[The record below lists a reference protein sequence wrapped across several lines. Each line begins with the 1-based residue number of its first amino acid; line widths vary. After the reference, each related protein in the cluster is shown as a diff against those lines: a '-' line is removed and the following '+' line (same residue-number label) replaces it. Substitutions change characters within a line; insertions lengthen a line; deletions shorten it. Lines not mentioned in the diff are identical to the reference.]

1 MRQIVHFK
9 LISMF
14 LPLSIWLNSKNIANK
29 TISPQLQSQSQTQT
43 QSQSHSNQKIYAQSS
58 YHHHPI
64 QSPPSHNSDHSF
76 NQQNHEVKAPKAKPD
91 RIYTSAADRNYHY
104 QAQHHQQ
111 QSQPHHP
118 LEPVAYEKVHKY
130 HPQQQQ
136 YNHMPAAAMSNDGN
150 ALVVLTSTKPPR
162 QTIGAMLHSNEPY
175 NTIPN
180 DCIVR
185 FVHV

>member
-14 LPLSIWLNSKNIANK
+14 LSLSIRLNSKNIANK
-29 TISPQLQSQSQTQT
+29 TISPPLQSQSQSQTQT
-43 QSQSHSNQKIYAQSS
+43 QSQSQSHSNQKIYAQSS

-104 QAQHHQQ
+104 QQHHHPH
-111 QSQPHHP
+111 QPQHH
-118 LEPVAYEKVHKY
+118 HQ
-130 HPQQQQ
+130 QQQQ
-136 YNHMPAAAMSNDGN
+136 YNHMPVAAMSNDGN
-150 ALVVLTSTKPPR
+150 ALVALTPTKPPR